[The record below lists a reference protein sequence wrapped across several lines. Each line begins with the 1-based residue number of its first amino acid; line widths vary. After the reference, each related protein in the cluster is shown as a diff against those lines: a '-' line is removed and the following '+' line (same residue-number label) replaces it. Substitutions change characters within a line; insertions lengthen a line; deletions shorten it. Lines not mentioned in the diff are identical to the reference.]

1 MGKEKLPKSIKIM
14 NDNFDQ
20 NKKRFQEFSVDLST
34 PASLMYNKHVEDVKI
49 RLYSIKANGIFIIS
63 P

>member
-34 PASLMYNKHVEDVKI
+34 PASLMYNKHVC
-49 RLYSIKANGIFIIS
+49 
-63 P
+63 